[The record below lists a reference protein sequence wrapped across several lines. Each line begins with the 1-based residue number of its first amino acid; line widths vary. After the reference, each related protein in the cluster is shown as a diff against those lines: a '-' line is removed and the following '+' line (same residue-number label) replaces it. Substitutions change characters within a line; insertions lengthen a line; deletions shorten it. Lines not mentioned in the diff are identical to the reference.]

1 MANFIRS
8 PKSGSD
14 WGRNELRA
22 YNIVIVPESV
32 AAFFGNAQLPP
43 STISPEILAH
53 VAYPAAGLPSDER
66 LFFDLLEEAMLP
78 PPGDLKESAV
88 NDFVAHLLRL
98 LGYHEP
104 NRHIRTRK
112 DIPLYMCSADTHAKT
127 DVCVIDRTSNILLL
141 ESHPEPQLIAEAIAA
156 FQSHNN
162 RLSRAG
168 LPTVNATVIP
178 GITMAGTAPTFYKV
192 DITTALVNAVETGE
206 YPSQATTVHKLIP
219 PVQSRWDFERDGMR
233 PLNNRAVILSCFE
246 AFKQFL

>member
-22 YNIVIVPESV
+22 YNIVIVPETV

-43 STISPEILAH
+43 STINPEILAH

-78 PPGDLKESAV
+78 PPGDLKESAE
-88 NDFVAHLLRL
+88 DKQYLE
-98 LGYHEP
+98 G
-104 NRHIRTRK
+104 K
-112 DIPLYMCSADTHAKT
+112 D
-127 DVCVIDRTSNILLL
+127 
-141 ESHPEPQLIAEAIAA
+141 PEPQLIAEAIAA
-156 FQSHNN
+156 FQSRNN

-192 DITTALVNAVETGE
+192 NITTALVNAVETGE